1 MDIPLNVGLDFSRL
15 HNTQSLRGDDHLRD
29 ELGVADGLA
38 ALHDAH
44 DSGLSLEVAIGGD
57 SFVRG
62 LRFLF
67 GFFQLDLVDLDA
79 FLLVLEVGVVGK
91 LVAFVH
97 VSAARSFGED
107 AVLAAGEGLE
117 GSL

>member
-1 MDIPLNVGLDFSRL
+1 MYIPFNVGLDLRRL
-15 HNTQSLRGDDHLRD
+15 HNTQSLRGDNHLRD

-44 DSGLSLEVAIGGD
+44 DRGLCLEVAIGGD

-67 GFFQLDLVDLDA
+67 CFFQLDLVDLNA
-79 FLLVLEVGVVGK
+79 LLLVLEVGVVRE
-91 LVAFVH
+91 FVGCIH
-97 VSAARSFGED
+97 VPAARGFDENP
-107 AVLAAGEGLE
+107 VFPAGEGLE